1 MPRRKKETRL
11 LIQDGTGTIY
21 HWTESKAKRPD
32 MRPYDPKNPDVS
44 AAKIIVYDEKYLR
57 FVLRKYKFG
66 QVVQTMRELYG
77 HAGELDFLKDEIK
90 ADATVEDFEPAM
102 VAPDDPPDQQTIDTT
117 TKAAVSD
124 GEPADTSPADLL
136 DKLPNLSVDPDTDP
150 LKDLTKKQIVKK
162 AFNELDGAVLDGD
175 LNKSELIVSYRQFEQ
190 QVLAMRQFAKG
201 E

>member
-1 MPRRKKETRL
+1 L

-102 VAPDDPPDQQTIDTT
+102 VARMTPRTSKRSTQPPRPPSATESLPTHHLPT
-117 TKAAVSD
+117 CS
-124 GEPADTSPADLL
+124 TSCRISRSTP
-136 DKLPNLSVDPDTDP
+136 TR
-150 LKDLTKKQIVKK
+150 T
-162 AFNELDGAVLDGD
+162 
-175 LNKSELIVSYRQFEQ
+175 R
-190 QVLAMRQFAKG
+190 
-201 E
+201 